1 MINPESL
8 TVQNLEAMALVD
20 NNAARLLRRLKC
32 NCYESFIEMLYIDL
46 ETIIKL
52 LERSAALRQKDGEDR
67 LSSEIINIFDGLGYL
82 ALHDNFI
89 NGHSDIVV
97 IFKEYTWI
105 GEAKIHKDYDYL
117 TEGFKQLCTRYSTG
131 SEDDNQGA
139 LIFYVKGN
147 NAHEVVTNWK
157 SHLQKEG
164 FKDLSISDCTSRKS
178 LSFLSTHTHDK
189 SGLDYK
195 VRHLAII
202 LGFDPQDK
210 SAKKRKSK
218 PKK

>member
-1 MINPESL
+1 MKSPESL
-8 TVQNLEAMALVD
+8 TVQDLEAMALVD

-32 NCYESFIEMLYIDL
+32 NSYESFIEMLYIDL
-46 ETIIKL
+46 ETIIRM
-52 LERSAALRQKDGEDR
+52 LERAAALRQKDGEDR
-67 LSSEIINIFDGLGYL
+67 LSSEIINIFDGLGYQSS
-82 ALHDNFI
+82 HDPFI

-97 IFKEYTWI
+97 AFKEYTWI
-105 GEAKIHKDYDYL
+105 GEAKIHKDYNYL
-117 TEGFKQLCTRYSTG
+117 VEGFKQLCTRYSTG

-147 NAHEVVTNWK
+147 NALDVVTNWK
-157 SHLQKEG
+157 DHLQKET
-164 FKDLSISDCTSRKS
+164 FKNLSISDCSSKKK
-178 LSFLSTHTHDK
+178 LSFFSTHTHDK

-210 SAKKRKSK
+210 SAKKKKSTRKS
-218 PKK
+218 